1 MAERTGADILVEC
14 LQAEGIKDVFGVIGS
29 ACIDITDAIARTP
42 GMRFIPTA
50 HEQGAAFAADGYARM
65 TGKPAVCLVTVG
77 PGATNA
83 LSGVAQAFME
93 SSPVILICGEVAS
106 TVRGKGRSNWHEID
120 QLNVFKPITKAAV
133 SLDRVERIPEQMRQ
147 AFRIVTSGRQGPV
160 YVGVPREVQTA
171 LSDVPVPSPTDF
183 RAAARPRGD
192 AVSIIKAANLL
203 HKAKNPLVLAGGGV
217 IWSGARE
224 VLLKLMELLAIPG
237 AATPSHKGIIP
248 DDHPLGLGQLGHTGS
263 PPAQRYAQEADLILA
278 IGCTFSETTTD
289 RYGYHILPRE
299 ARIIHIDIDPEEIG
313 KSYPV
318 DVGIVGDARAV
329 LEDIIRELHN
339 RGLVPPNLSL
349 HGRVRRIAEL
359 KGSWR
364 DQLAA
369 LAAEGEGKI
378 RRAHVIKAVRQ
389 ALERDAIVVSE
400 AGGTCSFT
408 RFAFECYQPYLI
420 PGDFS
425 AMGSGYCMSLGAKVA
440 YPERQVLSISGD
452 GAMMMV
458 LSEIFTAVENNI
470 PSVAVVIH
478 NNIYSNIK
486 HKQEV
491 LFDKRFIGVDHA
503 YPSLAQV
510 ARDFGAWGE
519 SVEQVGDLLPTIQ
532 AALASGKSAIVEV
545 FIDPNDRVPPSKT
558 YKRWVEERQMP
569 VV

>member
-50 HEQGAAFAADGYARM
+50 HEQGAAYAADGYARI

-83 LSGVAQAFME
+83 LSGVAQAYME
-93 SSPVILICGEVAS
+93 SSPVILISGEVAS

-120 QLNVFKPITKAAV
+120 QLEVFKPITKNT
-133 SLDRVERIPEQMRQ
+133 LRLERVERIPELMRQ
-147 AFRIVTSGRQGPV
+147 AFRTATSGRQGPV
-160 YVGVPREVQTA
+160 YLGVPREVQTA
-171 LSDVPVPSPTDF
+171 LSDVPVPAAAAY
-183 RAAARPRGD
+183 RAAARPRAD
-192 AVSIIKAANLL
+192 AATVVQAADLIQ
-203 HKAKNPLVLAGGGV
+203 KAKNPLVLAGGGV

-224 VLLKLMELLAIPG
+224 ALLKLMELLAIPG

-263 PPAQRYAQEADLILA
+263 PPAQRYAQETDLILA

-289 RYGYHILPRE
+289 RYGYHILPKR
-299 ARIIHIDIDPEEIG
+299 AGIIHIDIDPEEIG

-318 DVGIVGDARAV
+318 DVGIVGDARSV
-329 LEDIIRELHN
+329 IEDLTRELRN

-349 HGRVRRIAEL
+349 HGRVQKVAEL
-359 KGSWR
+359 KKSWR
-364 DQLAA
+364 EQFHA
-369 LAAEGEGKI
+369 LTAEGEGRI
-378 RRAHVIKAVRQ
+378 RRAHVIQAVRQ
-389 ALERDAIVVSE
+389 ALDHDAIVVSE

-408 RFAFECYQPYLI
+408 RFAFEAYHPYLI

-425 AMGSGYCMSLGAKVA
+425 AMGSGYCMSLGAKAA

-458 LSEIFTAVENNI
+458 LPEILTAVENNI

-486 HKQEV
+486 HKQDV
-491 LFDKRFIGVDHA
+491 LFGKRFIGVDHP
-503 YPSLAQV
+503 YPSFAKM
-510 ARDFGAWGE
+510 AREFGAWGE
-519 SVEQVGDLLPTIQ
+519 SVEQEPELLPAIQ
-532 AALASGKSAIVEV
+532 RALASGKPAIVEV
-545 FIDPNDRVPPSKT
+545 FIDPTDRVPPSKT